1 MSLRTEIIKYPHRR
15 LEEGMNY
22 IFTVEKNV
30 EISPESKYFVLRD
43 QAGYRMLL
51 PAEPY
56 KTYPIKTGETIRCRV
71 DKINCSGQI
80 FLEPEHPVFS
90 EGKIYEFTVSGI
102 SHSNGLPELQLT
114 GEDGKTHSMEIS
126 NQQSFLSQ
134 QKIQLRIERIKKG
147 KLFLT
152 PAESD
157 AENNILIPGKQY
169 QFIVTNCA
177 DGFYHLESING
188 HRFKIETQWY
198 RHYNIQKGN
207 TLLCTIPP
215 YGSTMPEPEHPH
227 YKTGETYFFTP
238 DYLMKAEYAGGNYM
252 YTLIARDIFNEEAHL
267 HFPDGFSP
275 ESINLQPV
283 KATVNRIRKGRVY
296 AIITMN

>member
-15 LEEGMNY
+15 LEEGKSY
-22 IFTVEKNV
+22 KFAVEKIV
-30 EISPESKYFVLRD
+30 PVSPENEYFVLRD

-56 KTYPIKTGETIRCRV
+56 KTYPIKTGESIHCRV

-102 SHSNGLPELQLT
+102 SHSKGSPELQLI
-114 GEDGKTHSMEIS
+114 GEDGKTHSMEIAH
-126 NQQSFLSQ
+126 QHHYTPQ
-134 QKIQLRIERIKKG
+134 QKIHLRIERIKKG
-147 KLFLT
+147 KLFLS
-152 PAESD
+152 PAKSN

-188 HRFKIETQWY
+188 HRFKIETKWY
-198 RHYNIQKGN
+198 RHYDIQKGK
-207 TLLCTIPP
+207 TLLCTITP
-215 YGSTMPEPEHPH
+215 YGSLLPEPDHPH
-227 YKTGETYFFTP
+227 YKIGEIYFFTP
-238 DYLMKAEYAGGNYM
+238 DYLMKAEYANGQSTF
-252 YTLIARDIFNEEAHL
+252 TLIARDVFNEEAHL
-267 HFPDGFSP
+267 HLPVGFSP
-275 ESINLQPV
+275 ESINSQPV
-283 KATVNRIRKGRVY
+283 KAKVNRIRKGRVY
-296 AIITMN
+296 ATILIN